1 MEAILAIVKN
11 LLKNNRLVFVLGVIL
26 GLALGVTFAWGI
38 WPVEVVDTTPDVLR
52 FDLQQDYLRMTIDS
66 YNKTNDVD
74 AAMRRWDNLGAA
86 AAPAYI
92 SLQSDPGNLSAEDV
106 QKFGVLVQA
115 VKGAPIQNSQTP
127 GGDTPTSGSTPSSVG
142 RLVLYAAIAVVA
154 ILLAFAAFYLFRLFR
169 KGSGTVTPAMEA
181 TKLNKSIERTDY
193 QQHGLEPP
201 ITQSLTTYVYG
212 YDLYDESFSIDTQAG
227 KYLGEFGV
235 GICEKIGVGE
245 PKKVT
250 ALEIWLF
257 EENDIKTATKVLMSD
272 HAFNN
277 SEIRDRLEAKGEL
290 VLLQPREQILLETAN
305 LQLLA
310 TVVDLEYGMGS
321 MPQNSYFQ
329 RVTLEF
335 AVWPRA
341 AK

>member
-1 MEAILAIVKN
+1 MEAILAIIKN
-11 LLKNNRLVFVLGVIL
+11 LLKNTRTVFIL
-26 GLALGVTFAWGI
+26 GALLGFALGVTFAWGI
-38 WPVEVVDTTPDVLR
+38 WPVEVVDTSPDVLR
-52 FDLQQDYLRMTIDS
+52 FELQQDYLRMTIDS
-66 YNKTNDVD
+66 YNKTGDVD
-74 AAMRRWDNLGAA
+74 AAMRRWDSLGAS

-92 SLQSDPGNLSAEDV
+92 SLQTDPGNLTPQEV
-106 QKFGVLVQA
+106 QEFGVLVQA

-127 GGDTPTSGSTPSSVG
+127 GVEGPGTGSVSGIG
-142 RLVLYAAIAVVA
+142 KLVLYGAIGVVA
-154 ILLAFAAFYLFRLFR
+154 LLLAFAAFYLYRLFR

-277 SEIRDRLEAKGEL
+277 PEIRDRLEAKGEL
-290 VLLQPREQILLETAN
+290 VLLQPKEQILLETAN

-335 AVWPRA
+335 AVWPRV
-341 AK
+341 KN

>member
-1 MEAILAIVKN
+1 MEAVIAIVKN
-11 LLKNNRLVFVLGVIL
+11 LLKNNRVVFVLGVLL
-26 GLALGVTFAWGI
+26 GLALGITFAWGI
-38 WPVEVVDTTPDVLR
+38 WPVEVVDTSPDVLR

-66 YNKTNDVD
+66 YNKNGDID
-74 AAMRRWDNLGAA
+74 AAIRRWDSLGVAA
-86 AAPAYI
+86 GPAFI
-92 SLQSDPGNLSAEDV
+92 SLRADPGNLTLAEVDE
-106 QKFGVLVQA
+106 FGLVVQA
-115 VKGAPIQNSQTP
+115 VKGAPIQNTTSPQDAP
-127 GGDTPTSGSTPSSVG
+127 GATDSPTSNVG
-142 RLVLYAAIAVVA
+142 QFVLYGAIAVVVVLVLVGA
-154 ILLAFAAFYLFRLFR
+154 LYLFRLFR
-169 KGSGTVTPAMEA
+169 KGSGTVTPVMEA
-181 TKLNKSIERTDY
+181 NKLNKSIERTDY

-212 YDLYDESFSIDTQAG
+212 YDLYDESFSIDTEAG

-277 SEIRDRLEAKGEL
+277 SEIRGRLEAKGEL
-290 VLLQPREQILLETAN
+290 ILLQPKEQILLETAN

-341 AK
+341 KK

>member
-1 MEAILAIVKN
+1 MEAIIAIVKN
-11 LLKNNRLVFVLGVIL
+11 LLKNTRIVFILGVLL

-38 WPVEVVDTTPDVLR
+38 WPVEVVDTSPDVLR

-66 YNKTNDVD
+66 YNKTGDVD
-74 AAMRRWDNLGAA
+74 SAMRRWDSLGAS
-86 AAPAYI
+86 AAPVYI
-92 SLQSDPGNLSAEDV
+92 SLQSDTGNLTPEEV
-106 QKFGVLVQA
+106 QKFGLLVQA
-115 VKGAPIQNSQTP
+115 VKGAPIQNSQSP
-127 GGDTPTSGSTPSSVG
+127 GVDTPTSGSASSGIG
-142 RLVLYAAIAVVA
+142 RFVLYGAIGVVV
-154 ILLAFAAFYLFRLFR
+154 ILLAIGALYLFRLFS
-169 KGSGTVTPAMEA
+169 KGSGAVTPAMEA
-181 TKLNKSIERTDY
+181 NKLNKSIERTDY

-277 SEIRDRLEAKGEL
+277 TEIRDRLEAKGEL
-290 VLLQPREQILLETAN
+290 VLLQPKEQILLETAN

-321 MPQNSYFQ
+321 MPQGSYFQ

-341 AK
+341 TK